1 MGRTRQWI
9 GFFIM
14 LAGLGLLAGPFLL
27 GTGERWAQEQAVD
40 SFYRSVEENQ
50 TAPSLPSA
58 GDTPDRPA
66 KPWNAFYEAA
76 KAYNE
81 SLTPETL
88 NAMTGSEDL
97 EQFLLDPEE
106 YGFSRDVIGTIRIPR
121 MEIELGLYLG
131 AKDANMAKG
140 AAIFGMTSFPL
151 GENNE
156 NTAIAGHR
164 GWRGSPMFRDIQKLQ
179 MDDPIYITTPWQEL
193 MYRVCEIR
201 IVTPEDNS
209 WCQIQQDRTL
219 ISLMTCHPYGQNSQR
234 YIVFAELC
242 REEEPA
248 REEDTLQS
256 FDPGPRTATLVHS
269 DGTSETVMVDPSAIQ
284 PDGSEYGS
292 VLSNFIILAEDTM
305 QAVAWIAAVLVAL
318 AGLWLTVMTLRDHR
332 KTKD

>member
-1 MGRTRQWI
+1 
-9 GFFIM
+9 
-14 LAGLGLLAGPFLL
+14 
-27 GTGERWAQEQAVD
+27 
-40 SFYRSVEENQ
+40 
-50 TAPSLPSA
+50 
-58 GDTPDRPA
+58 
-66 KPWNAFYEAA
+66 
-76 KAYNE
+76 
-81 SLTPETL
+81 
-88 NAMTGSEDL
+88 
-97 EQFLLDPEE
+97 
-106 YGFSRDVIGTIRIPR
+106 
-121 MEIELGLYLG
+121 ME
-131 AKDANMAKG
+131 
-140 AAIFGMTSFPL
+140 
-151 GENNE
+151 
-156 NTAIAGHR
+156 
-164 GWRGSPMFRDIQKLQ
+164 
-179 MDDPIYITTPWQEL
+179 DPIYITTPWQEL

-242 REEEPA
+242 REEKPA